1 VLQRSR
7 VTDLIGSAGATGSTG
22 DTVYLRPADR
32 RLQLGGGNVLR
43 ARLSPTGDFTIPNV
57 PDGRYTATVDSARG
71 WALVD
76 LVMPDAANAG
86 PLRLTLQP
94 HVSIRGRVT
103 IDGIEDA
110 TGLLP
115 PGLSVR
121 VMQEQPNVGDG
132 FSPASV
138 QPDGTFVVSRIIPG
152 RRYFL
157 RIVTTQPWRQVSG
170 TIDGADAFSAARE
183 ILVGST
189 EARIVIRR

>member
-1 VLQRSR
+1 M
-7 VTDLIGSAGATGSTG
+7 
-22 DTVYLRPADR
+22 
-32 RLQLGGGNVLR
+32 R
-43 ARLSPTGDFTIPNV
+43 ARLSSTGDFTIPNV
-57 PDGRYTATVDSARG
+57 PDGRYTATLDSQRG

-76 LVMPDAANAG
+76 LVMPDAAKSG
-86 PLRLTLQP
+86 PIRLTLQP

-110 TGLLP
+110 AGLLP

-138 QPDGTFVVSRIIPG
+138 QPDGTFVVGRIIPG

-157 RIVTTQPWRQVSG
+157 RIVTTPPWRQVSG
-170 TIDGADAFSAARE
+170 TIDGADAFGAALEIGQNATSAQ
-183 ILVGST
+183 
-189 EARIVIRR
+189 IVIKR